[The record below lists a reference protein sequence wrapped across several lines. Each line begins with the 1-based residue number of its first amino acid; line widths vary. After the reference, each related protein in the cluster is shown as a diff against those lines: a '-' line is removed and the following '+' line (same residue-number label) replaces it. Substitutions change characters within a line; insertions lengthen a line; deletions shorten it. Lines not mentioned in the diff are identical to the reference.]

1 MSEDE
6 WILILSIIILAIIIF
21 VIFYI
26 IRNVD
31 LVKLIANI
39 KIPKPWK

>member
-6 WILILSIIILAIIIF
+6 WILILSIIVLSIIIF

-26 IRNVD
+26 IKNVD
-31 LVKLIANI
+31 LLQLIADI
-39 KIPKPWK
+39 KIPKPWR